1 MLKQLTQ
8 VLWGIHLC
16 LAVLWIYQGLV
27 PKLIYHAA
35 DEQYLWQAQGVDE
48 MVMLFM
54 IEISGYIEIIFGS
67 LFLVLRQAKILHMLN
82 IIGMVALSLLICVTD
97 LRYFQQAFNPFV
109 MNVAMAMLSI
119 VALQLLHIKHQLQF
133 KHTETLL

>member
-1 MLKQLTQ
+1 MLKQLTR
-8 VLWGIHLC
+8 VLLGIHIC

-67 LFLVLRQAKILHMLN
+67 LFLILRQAKILHVLN
-82 IIGMVALSLLICVTD
+82 IAGMGALTLLIYVTD

-109 MNVAMAMLSI
+109 MNLAMGMLSI
-119 VALQLLHIKHQLQF
+119 VALQLLPIKHQLQI
-133 KHTETLL
+133 KATSTLL